1 MDIKLFIDKVF
12 NVAKNMQLDNFEVY
26 FTSSE
31 NETIKVFKGEVD
43 TYSNSQNMG
52 ISFRV
57 KVDDKMG
64 YSYTE
69 SLEDDDVI
77 PLIEKAISNAK
88 VIENLDTVD
97 IYGEKATY
105 KKIDS
110 FNPNLKNITIDQKID
125 FLLTAEKT
133 ALDLDPRVKSVNYC
147 AIGSG
152 YGENIIKNSK
162 GLDLYHNGNSIYAYI
177 AVVVQDGDSIKN
189 DSAYIVTK
197 DFSEMNPIKLAT
209 EAVNKALNKLSS
221 ISIESKT
228 YNVIIENDTFADLLG
243 SMSGIFSAEA
253 VQKGV
258 SKLKDKIGEV
268 VASPIVTI
276 TDNPHL
282 KNGYGS
288 APFDAEGVPTL
299 CKSLIKN
306 GVLKTYLYNLKTAKK
321 DSVKTTGNA
330 AKGGY
335 KGTMGISSFNL
346 YLEKGDLSFQELL
359 NKLQNGILIT
369 GFSGLHSGLN
379 SISGDFSLAT
389 EGFLVENGV
398 ITKPLNQVT
407 SAGNF
412 FDLLKNIEYIGTDLK
427 FNLSGIGSPSLL
439 IKNISISS

>member
-1 MDIKLFIDKVF
+1 MNIKLFIDKIF
-12 NVAKNMQLDNFEVY
+12 DTAKNMKLDDFEIY

-31 NETIKVFKGEVD
+31 NETIKVFKGEID

-57 KVDDKMG
+57 KVNEKMG

-69 SLEDDDVI
+69 SIEEEDII
-77 PLIEKAISNAK
+77 PLIERAISNAN
-88 VIENLDTVD
+88 VIENLDIIE
-97 IYGEKATY
+97 IYGEKSIY
-105 KKIDS
+105 EKIDS
-110 FNPNLKNITIDQKID
+110 FNPALKDITVDEKID
-125 FLLTAEKT
+125 FLLKAEKI
-133 ALDLDPRVKSVNYC
+133 ALELDSRVKSVNYC
-147 AIGSG
+147 VIGSG

-177 AVVVQDGDSIKN
+177 AVVVQDGESIKN

-197 DFSEMNPIKLAT
+197 DFSNMDPIKLAT
-209 EAVNKALNKLSS
+209 EAVTKALNKLNS
-221 ISIESKT
+221 ISIDSKP
-228 YNVIIENDTFADLLG
+228 YGVIIENDAFADLLG
-243 SMSGIFSAEA
+243 DMSGIFSGEA

-258 SKLKDKIGEV
+258 SKLKDKIVEV
-268 VASPIVTI
+268 VANSIVTI

-282 KNGYGS
+282 KDGYGS
-288 APFDAEGVPTL
+288 APFDAEGVPTQ
-299 CKSLIKN
+299 CKHLIEN
-306 GVLKTYLYNLKTAKK
+306 GILKTYLHNLKTAKK
-321 DSVKTTGNA
+321 DNIKTTGNA

-335 KGTMGISSFNL
+335 KGTMGISTFNL
-346 YLEKGDLSFQELL
+346 YLEKGNLSFQELL
-359 NKLQNGILIT
+359 DKLQNGVLIT

-389 EGFLVENGV
+389 EGFLIENGA

-427 FNLSGIGSPSLL
+427 FILSGVGSPSLL